1 MHTNRP
7 IVAVFAASLLVVPP
21 VAVNAAGPVG
31 ASGQG
36 GCLSRPKQVSR
47 RLITEPGV
55 YENYLVDAEGASGN
69 IVKIAADH
77 VTLRHCEI
85 RNGSGNGVGVFAP
98 NVTIENCRIH
108 HMLAGTFKDQ
118 NDAHGIT
125 GRWGNV
131 VIRNCDISYVSGD
144 CIQFDPDRRL
154 PGAVLIENCTLWTGP
169 LAADA
174 AGFKAGERPGEN
186 GVDTKTPPGDPRC
199 RLTIRNCYV
208 HGFNQPAQIMNAA
221 ALNLKENVDAEVVRC
236 VFNDNELAFRVR
248 GPGDR
253 GGAHVRI
260 DECAIYNTRGG
271 VRAENRIEQLKI
283 TRLAFGRGVGERLR
297 FVPAG
302 PGPGY
307 ENRAEQVAPS
317 LDSLLKTGFLSP

>member
-1 MHTNRP
+1 MCTRTRP
-7 IVAVFAASLLVVPP
+7 
-21 VAVNAAGPVG
+21 
-31 ASGQG
+31 G
-36 GCLSRPKQVSR
+36 GCQ
-47 RLITEPGV
+47 
-55 YENYLVDAEGASGN
+55 GASGN
-69 IVKIAADH
+69 IVKIAADR

-85 RNGSGNGVGVFAP
+85 RNGSGNGVGVFAS

-118 NDAHGIT
+118 KDAHGIT

-131 VIRNCDISYVSGD
+131 VIRNCVISYVSGD

-186 GVDTKTPPGDPRC
+186 GVDTKTPPGGPLQTDNPQ
-199 RLTIRNCYV
+199 LLPAWL
-208 HGFNQPAQIMNAA
+208 QPAGADH
-221 ALNLKENVDAEVVRC
+221 E
-236 VFNDNELAFRVR
+236 
-248 GPGDR
+248 R
-253 GGAHVRI
+253 GGAQLEG
-260 DECAIYNTRGG
+260 ECRRRGGPMRVQRQRTGVPRPRSRRPRRAPMCGSTSAIYNTRVG

-307 ENRAEQVAPS
+307 ENRDEQVAPS
-317 LDSLLKTGFLSP
+317 LDSLLKTGFPSP